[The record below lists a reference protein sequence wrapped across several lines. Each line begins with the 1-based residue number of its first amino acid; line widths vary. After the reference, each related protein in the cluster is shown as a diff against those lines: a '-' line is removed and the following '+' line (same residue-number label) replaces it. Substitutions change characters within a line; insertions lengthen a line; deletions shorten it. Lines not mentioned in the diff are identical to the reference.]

1 MKTLDRTR
9 TTPLKHQFIEE
20 LIQYELQNHDWT
32 FNYSDDHGYWSAG
45 ISQQKRIKEL
55 VEDAYKMNFDPA
67 DIFYKF
73 YPYEGCDPASHYGIK
88 RSWEEQLDKRAKE
101 MADE

>member
-1 MKTLDRTR
+1 MKTLDRNR

-32 FNYSDDHGYWSAG
+32 FNWSAG

-67 DIFYKF
+67 DTFYKF

-101 MADE
+101 MQDGK